1 MISKAAQGKGLLTHE
16 KQKEAMAQF
25 ATFEAGD
32 EGIVEG
38 ELWSVSFDSMF
49 KKIAEESG
57 VGPDSFWG
65 LMSLMNL
72 MKCLMKEHFLAW
84 I

>member
-38 ELWSVSFDSMF
+38 ELWSVWFDSMF
-49 KKIAEESG
+49 KRYQEIWCGTRFVLRFDEFDESDEMLDERR
-57 VGPDSFWG
+57 VLEWV
-65 LMSLMNL
+65 
-72 MKCLMKEHFLAW
+72 
-84 I
+84 

>member
-32 EGIVEG
+32 QGIVEG
-38 ELWSVSFDSMF
+38 EL
-49 KKIAEESG
+49 
-57 VGPDSFWG
+57 
-65 LMSLMNL
+65 
-72 MKCLMKEHFLAW
+72 
-84 I
+84 